1 MLNTVVSHGLA
12 KCADRFARGV
22 VPVEAAYEHGNEERG
37 SAPKDLAGQAGQT
50 LPPPKDL
57 AGQAGQTLPPPQWT

>member
-50 LPPPKDL
+50 RQQGSASIKDR
-57 AGQAGQTLPPPQWT
+57 AAIPGR